1 MQFTVLFGLA
11 ALPLIL
17 TYKAHQPGSH
27 YIGYMQWLQKR
38 EGQCMGLRHEFK
50 HQFRIF
56 TMMLS
61 LLIIDAINEK
71 NSIVPILLLPVLDHG
86 AI

>member
-1 MQFTVLFGLA
+1 
-11 ALPLIL
+11 
-17 TYKAHQPGSH
+17 
-27 YIGYMQWLQKR
+27 
-38 EGQCMGLRHEFK
+38 MGLRREFK

-71 NSIVPILLLPVLDHG
+71 NNIVPILLLPVLDHG